1 MKEPIRKKW
10 IWWVLGVLVLF
21 NAPWFLPEGSIE
33 PFILGVPYWVLLVVI
48 LSVALAAFL
57 HWVCMTQWNIVEDA
71 EEAARAAA
79 ATGQVSAHHQPEQ
92 VPAHDTGQD
101 RSQDTAPGTDVPR
114 KGGE

>member
-57 HWVCMTQWNIVEDA
+57 HWACMTQWNIVEDA

-79 ATGQVSAHHQPEQ
+79 ATGQVSAQYQPEQ
-92 VPAHDTGQD
+92 GPAQGPAQG
-101 RSQDTAPGTDVPR
+101 SGQDTAQGTDARR